1 MNQSKK
7 PKIFNVKDQSFKV
20 TEEPKIYANAP
31 HKNGT
36 QENEFKTE
44 NQSTEIPPG
53 ARAGKTL
60 NTKLLSWGLLLFSS
74 LFGLFTLWLTATLI
88 TSVEQLF
95 QRNDIIGWLAIGL
108 TTLLIISI
116 LAIITKEIV
125 SLSKL
130 KTLGNLK
137 TKGQQIHDNNE
148 LKPAK
153 KYARNIKHLYEHTPK
168 REWILKSLKEQEQA
182 IMDGR
187 ELIELIDTE
196 IGSPLDK
203 EAEKIISETARK
215 VSVIT
220 AIAPGPFIDMAAIT
234 LLNLTMIRKISTIY
248 GVRPGLW
255 GLSRLGRNIL
265 AHLALSGGLAM
276 TSDLLQPLIGS
287 SIAAKLSKKLGE
299 GMINGAL
306 TIRIGLSAQEVTRP
320 IPYIIAKKSSF
331 AKIVSS
337 SLTNS
342 ENS

>member
-7 PKIFNVKDQSFKV
+7 PRIFDVKNQTLKI
-20 TEEPKIYANAP
+20 TEEPNNNAQ
-31 HKNGT
+31 HVEKD
-36 QENEFKTE
+36 EFSEESKTTKTPLE
-44 NQSTEIPPG
+44 

-74 LFGLFTLWLTATLI
+74 LFGLFTLWLSATLI
-88 TSVEQLF
+88 TSVQQLY
-95 QRNDIIGWLAIGL
+95 QRNDIIGWLALGL
-108 TTLLIISI
+108 TALLIISTVA
-116 LAIITKEIV
+116 LLTKEIV

-130 KTLGNLK
+130 KKLGNLK
-137 TKGQQIHDNNE
+137 IRGQQCHENNE

-153 KYARNIKHLYEHTPK
+153 KYAKEIKRLYEHTPK
-168 REWILKSLKEQEQA
+168 RDWILRTLKEQEQT

-187 ELIELIDTE
+187 ELIELVDIE

-203 EAEKIISETARK
+203 EVQKVIAETAKK

-220 AIAPGPFIDMAAIT
+220 AIAPGPFIDMAAVT
-234 LLNLTMIRKISTIY
+234 LLNLTMIRKISSIY
-248 GVRPGLW
+248 GVSPGLW

-299 GMINGAL
+299 GMINGAI
-306 TIRIGLSAQEVTRP
+306 TIRIGISAQEVTRP
-320 IPYIIAKKSSF
+320 IPYITAKKTSF

-337 SLTNS
+337 TLTNTS
-342 ENS
+342 KS